1 MELGNHHSSSP
12 LTCLSSRHAAP
23 RSTFSVFTVSLRLR
37 VNTVDSAMCGG
48 VSIRERAFSSQRG
61 SKVLIGTGEMKC
73 SFWTA
78 SLVSPKA
85 QFSFMCSCDMNVQL

>member
-1 MELGNHHSSSP
+1 
-12 LTCLSSRHAAP
+12 
-23 RSTFSVFTVSLRLR
+23 
-37 VNTVDSAMCGG
+37 MCGG

-85 QFSFMCSCDMNVQL
+85 QFSFVCSCDMNVQL